1 MAMKRG
7 GPKTAGSKA
16 LKKLLKKTGERGNKC
31 RFTRA
36 RVVYIDYKDVAT
48 LQKMVSAQGK
58 LYGRKR
64 TGTMAHFQRKVQNAV
79 KRARFLALLPYVGR

>member
-1 MAMKRG
+1 MAKARRTTG
-7 GPKTAGSKA
+7 SSSKA
-16 LKKLLKKTGERGNKC
+16 LKKLLKRTGERGNKC

-36 RVVYIDYKDVAT
+36 RVTDVDYKDVPT

-64 TGTMAHFQRKVQNAV
+64 TGTKAHFQRKVRLAV

>member
-1 MAMKRG
+1 MASNTKLKNLRKLMK
-7 GPKTAGSKA
+7 KQ
-16 LKKLLKKTGERGNKC
+16 GERNKC

-36 RVVYIDYKDVAT
+36 RVREIDYKDVPT

-64 TGTMAHFQRKVQNAV
+64 TGTQARFQRKVRLAV
-79 KRARFLALLPYVGR
+79 KRARFLALLPYMGR

>member
-1 MAMKRG
+1 MAKN
-7 GPKTAGSKA
+7 TKA
-16 LKKLLKKTGERGNKC
+16 LKKLLKKTGERGGNKC

-36 RVVYIDYKDVAT
+36 RVEQVDYKDVAT

-64 TGTMAHFQRKVQNAV
+64 TGTMSHFQRKVRVAV

>member
-1 MAMKRG
+1 MGKARQSS
-7 GPKTAGSKA
+7 AGSKA
-16 LKKLLKKTGERGNKC
+16 LKKLLKKTGQTGNKC

-36 RVVYIDYKDVAT
+36 RVEYVDYKDVAT

-64 TGTMAHFQRKVQNAV
+64 TGTMAHFQRDVGEAV

>member
-1 MAMKRG
+1 MAKGRR
-7 GPKTAGSKA
+7 TTSGSKA
-16 LKKLLKKTGERGNKC
+16 LKKLLKRTGERGNKC

-36 RVVYIDYKDVAT
+36 RVTDVDYKDVPT

-64 TGTMAHFQRKVQNAV
+64 TGTQAHFQRKVRLAV

>member
-1 MAMKRG
+1 MKR
-7 GPKTAGSKA
+7 TNSKA
-16 LKKLLKKTGERGNKC
+16 LKKLLKKTGESSPNKC

-36 RVVYIDYKDVAT
+36 GVELVDHKDVAT

-64 TGTMAHFQRKVQNAV
+64 TGTMSHFQRSVRLAV

>member
-1 MAMKRG
+1 MSRNARKA
-7 GPKTAGSKA
+7 AGSKA

-31 RFTRA
+31 RFTRS
-36 RVVYIDYKDVAT
+36 RVEYVDYKDIPT

-64 TGTMAHFQRKVQNAV
+64 TGTMAHFQRKVQTAV